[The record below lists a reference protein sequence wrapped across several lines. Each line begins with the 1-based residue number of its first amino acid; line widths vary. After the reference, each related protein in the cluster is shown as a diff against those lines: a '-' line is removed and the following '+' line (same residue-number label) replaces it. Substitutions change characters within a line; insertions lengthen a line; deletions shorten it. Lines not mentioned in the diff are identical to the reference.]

1 MTGSSLAFTRIVL
14 GLDQPA
20 ADQAALRFAA
30 DFAKLLRL
38 DLFGLFAEDPSLARL
53 AELPSFREFR
63 VLERQWRPIE
73 GRSLSGDLESSALAA
88 RRTFEAMARA
98 IGVSPRFEVVRATTM
113 DAIASVSGETD
124 IVMVSE
130 SRTPANFCIPSF
142 AEIVASAM
150 ATPAAVLLL
159 PNPVARARGPVLAI
173 GESAEDPCVA
183 SAAAIAAAADEQLEV
198 VTTRDSHLSMPWR
211 RRDQPGER
219 MVVMSRRVSAS
230 VAPLSVV
237 SQRRVPVLVLGHG
250 RVTAKK
256 ASEEEASED
265 AGSDR
270 ER

>member
-20 ADQAALRFAA
+20 SDQAALRFAA

-38 DLFGLFAEDPSLARL
+38 DLFGLFAEDPSLVHL
-53 AELPSFREFR
+53 AELPSLREFR

-73 GRSLSGDLESSALAA
+73 GRSLSGDLESSASAA
-88 RRTFEAMARA
+88 RRAFEDMALA
-98 IGVSPRFEVVRATTM
+98 IGVKRRFEIVRAKTM

-130 SRTPANFCIPSF
+130 SKTPAHFCIPSF
-142 AEIVASAM
+142 AEIVAAAM

-159 PNPVARARGPVLAI
+159 PNPVARLRGPVLVI
-173 GESAEDPCVA
+173 GESAEDPSVA

-198 VTTRDSHLSMPWR
+198 VTTEDSLLSMPWR

-230 VAPLSVV
+230 LAPLSVV
-237 SQRRVPVLVLGHG
+237 SQRRVPVLVLGRR
-250 RVTAKK
+250 RVTAT
-256 ASEEEASED
+256 ATSED
-265 AGSDR
+265 SVSER